1 MIRAKIRRILAW
13 KPWQKAVAGAGIIFL
28 SGLGFGAFRLVS
40 STATIPTASVQRKDF
55 VDTLEIKGEIK
66 ALRSRM
72 ITAPYSAG
80 DLQIVSIVGNSA
92 KVKKGDLLVQFD
104 LTTMKQKLAQDKS
117 TVKSAEA
124 EIQQSQAAA
133 RLKEEQDVTDVMNA
147 KYDAEKAR
155 MDASKQEILSAIDGE
170 QAKLKVVDAEET
182 LKAAEAK
189 LKADRLSAAAD
200 LASKKE
206 KLKQTEFQVQQD
218 ETSLQ
223 SLTLRA
229 PLDGVVAIQNHWQP
243 QGGPTPFKAGDR
255 AWPGMALA
263 ELPDPSSLKIS
274 ARVEEAE
281 RGQLKVDQTTE
292 IHVDA
297 VPDRSL
303 AGRVEAIS
311 PTASLDFQGGW
322 PIPRNFSVD
331 VALSENDPRL
341 TPGMGATVRVAVAK
355 IPDGIVIP
363 AGAVFR
369 KGGRAVTYVLRGSKF
384 EETPVEVS
392 RRNTEQVLLARG
404 LQPGER
410 VALKDP
416 TLPR

>member
-1 MIRAKIRRILAW
+1 
-13 KPWQKAVAGAGIIFL
+13 
-28 SGLGFGAFRLVS
+28 
-40 STATIPTASVQRKDF
+40 
-55 VDTLEIKGEIK
+55 
-66 ALRSRM
+66 
-72 ITAPYSAG
+72 
-80 DLQIVSIVGNSA
+80 
-92 KVKKGDLLVQFD
+92 
-104 LTTMKQKLAQDKS
+104 
-117 TVKSAEA
+117 
-124 EIQQSQAAA
+124 
-133 RLKEEQDVTDVMNA
+133 MNA
-147 KYDAEKAR
+147 KFDAEKAR

-170 QAKLKVVDAEET
+170 QAKLKVVDSEET

-189 LKADRLSAAAD
+189 LKADRSSAAAD

-206 KLKQTEFQVQQD
+206 KLKQTEFQVQLD
-218 ETSLQ
+218 ERGLE

-229 PLDGVVAIQNHWQP
+229 PLDGVVALQNHWQP
-243 QGGPTPFKAGDR
+243 QGGPTPFKPGDR
-255 AWPGMALA
+255 AWPGMAIA
-263 ELPDPSSLKIS
+263 ELPDPSALQIS

-281 RGQLKVDQTTE
+281 RGQLKVGQTTE
-292 IHVDA
+292 VHVDA

-311 PTASLDFQGGW
+311 PTASLDFNGGW

-331 VALSENDPRL
+331 VAFSESDPRL

-355 IPDGIVIP
+355 IPDGIVVP

>member
-1 MIRAKIRRILAW
+1 MIRRMLSW
-13 KPWQKAVAGAGIIFL
+13 KPWQKAAAGAGLMFL
-28 SGLGFGAFRLVS
+28 CGLGFGAFRLVS
-40 STATIPTASVQRKDF
+40 STAAIPTSAVQRKDF

-66 ALRSRM
+66 ALRSK
-72 ITAPYSAG
+72 IIAGPYSAG
-80 DLQIVSIVGNSA
+80 ELQIVSLVANSA
-92 KVKKGDLLVQFD
+92 KVKKGDVLVQFD
-104 LTTMKQKLAQDKS
+104 TTTMQQKLAQDKS

-124 EIQQSQAAA
+124 EINQSQAAA

-155 MDASKQEILSAIDGE
+155 MDASKQEILSAIEGE
-170 QAKLKVVDAEET
+170 QAKLKVLDAEET

-189 LKADRLSAAAD
+189 LKADRSSAAAD

-206 KLKQTEFQVQQD
+206 KLNQVEFQVQQD
-218 ETSLQ
+218 ERSLE

-229 PLDGVVAIQNHWQP
+229 PLDGVVALQNHWQP
-243 QGGPTPFKAGDR
+243 QGGPTPFKPGDR
-255 AWPGMALA
+255 AWPGAAIA
-263 ELPDPSSLKIS
+263 ELPDPSSLKVA

-281 RGQLKVDQTTE
+281 RGQLKVGQTTE
-292 IHVDA
+292 VHVDA

-303 AGRVEAIS
+303 AGRIEAIS
-311 PTASLDFQGGW
+311 PTASLDFNGGW
-322 PIPRNFSVD
+322 PVPHNFSVD
-331 VALSENDPRL
+331 VALSDSDPRL
-341 TPGMGATVRVAVAK
+341 TPGMSATVRVAVAR
-355 IPDGIVIP
+355 ISDGIVIP

-369 KGGRAVTYVLRGSKF
+369 KGGRSVTYVQRGSKF

-392 RRNTEQVLLARG
+392 RRNAEEVLLARG
-404 LQPGER
+404 LQAGER

>member
-1 MIRAKIRRILAW
+1 MIPAKIRGILAW
-13 KPWQKAVAGAGIIFL
+13 KPWQKAAAGAGVIFL
-28 SGLGFGAFRLVS
+28 SGLGFGAFRLAS
-40 STATIPTASVQRKDF
+40 STATVPTAEVQRKDF

-80 DLQIVSIVGNSA
+80 DLQIVSIVANSA
-92 KVKKGDLLVQFD
+92 KIKKGDVLVQFD
-104 LTTMKQKLAQDKS
+104 ATTMQQKLAQDKS

-124 EIQQSQAAA
+124 EIQQAQAAA

-182 LKAAEAK
+182 FKAAQAK
-189 LKADRLSAAAD
+189 LNADRSSAAAD

-206 KLKQTEFQVQQD
+206 KLNQSEFQVQQD
-218 ETSLQ
+218 ERSLE

-243 QGGPTPFKAGDR
+243 QGGQTPFKPGDR
-255 AWPGMALA
+255 AWPGMAIA

-297 VPDRSL
+297 VPDRTL

-311 PTASLDFQGGW
+311 PTASLDFNGGW

-331 VALSENDPRL
+331 VAFSEGDPRL
-341 TPGMGATVRVAVAK
+341 APGMGATVRVAVAR
-355 IPDGIVIP
+355 IPNGIVIP

-392 RRNTEQVLLARG
+392 RRDTEQVLLAEG
-404 LQPGER
+404 PQPGER

-416 TLPR
+416 TLPH